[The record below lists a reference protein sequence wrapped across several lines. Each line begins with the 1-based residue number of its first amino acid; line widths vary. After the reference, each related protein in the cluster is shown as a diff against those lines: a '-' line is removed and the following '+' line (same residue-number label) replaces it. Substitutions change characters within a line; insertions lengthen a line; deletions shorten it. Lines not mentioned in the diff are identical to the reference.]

1 MYIVDLE
8 LIRNLVKGVE
18 DKIIDYRRDFHA
30 HPELSWKEERTSKVI
45 ESTLSGLG
53 FENIRRG
60 FDNTGTGVT
69 ADITGKA
76 NGPVIAIRA
85 DIDALPVDEAV
96 DEPWRSSCEGVMH
109 ACGHDAHAAILL
121 GVAHVLAKIKDNIP
135 GTVRLIFQPGE
146 ESGIHSGAKQLVSEG
161 VLDGVDAICGLHVW
175 ATLEA
180 GKVGFRKGPIMAS
193 ADIWEIEVKGKGG
206 HGSRPHEAVDPSIAA
221 ATLISTA
228 QTIVSR
234 EVDPREAVVLS
245 VGTIDCGTAPNII
258 PEKAR
263 LSGNLRTTSPVIRD
277 EIPDRLKR
285 IGEGIGAA
293 MRCDVKVD
301 FIPVYPVTVNN
312 GELVDLFVE
321 VAGDLVGKDAL
332 EEMSIE
338 MGSEDF
344 SFYQQK
350 IPGILFFLGMGDPT
364 KGTDAQHH
372 SPDFKVNEAVLADG
386 AALLSGL
393 ALGFLKRK

>member
-1 MYIVDLE
+1 MDLE

-245 VGTIDCGTAPNII
+245 VGTI
-258 PEKAR
+258 
-263 LSGNLRTTSPVIRD
+263 
-277 EIPDRLKR
+277 
-285 IGEGIGAA
+285 
-293 MRCDVKVD
+293 
-301 FIPVYPVTVNN
+301 
-312 GELVDLFVE
+312 
-321 VAGDLVGKDAL
+321 
-332 EEMSIE
+332 
-338 MGSEDF
+338 
-344 SFYQQK
+344 
-350 IPGILFFLGMGDPT
+350 
-364 KGTDAQHH
+364 
-372 SPDFKVNEAVLADG
+372 
-386 AALLSGL
+386 
-393 ALGFLKRK
+393 

>member
-1 MYIVDLE
+1 MDLE

-321 VAGDLVGKDAL
+321 VAGDLLGKDAL

-350 IPGILFFLGMGDPT
+350 IPGVLFFLGMGDPV

-372 SPDFKVNEAVLADG
+372 SPDFKTNEDVLADG
-386 AALLSGL
+386 TALLTAL
-393 ALGFLKRK
+393 ALSFLDRA